1 MEIGTTKETT
11 ESTAPTNLLEK
22 SGLDQQAFLKLFLAQ
37 LENQDPLNPQDSTEL
52 SAQLAQFSQFEQS
65 LRMVEELK
73 SINTRLEEILEATK
87 SQETGAIDPA
97 ALLGREI
104 EFVGSQVKVGSS
116 GTAPALHF
124 DLPETAQALGLV
136 ARDAQGNSIGQA
148 LLPPVGEDRSV
159 ALSAGLYALE
169 IGPTGPRLVAPSGTV
184 ETIDFVRTRREADGA
199 IQVELDADGN
209 PVPLT
214 FDPGRT
220 YGFAIGATTL
230 SGQPLELSTTTT
242 GLVEAVNN
250 TSGSPT
256 VIVNGQEL
264 ELTQVIRIRN

>member
-1 MEIGTTKETT
+1 MEIGTTKATT
-11 ESTAPTNLLEK
+11 ESTEPTNTLQK
-22 SGLDQQAFLKLFLAQ
+22 TGLDQQAFLRLFLAQ
-37 LENQDPLNPQDSTEL
+37 LQNQDPLNPQDSTEL

-73 SINTRLEEILEATK
+73 SINTRLDDILEATK

-97 ALLGREI
+97 TLLGREI
-104 EFVGSQVKVGSS
+104 EFVGSQIAVGSS
-116 GTAPALHF
+116 GTAPALRF
-124 DLPETAQALGLV
+124 DLPETAQAIGLV

-159 ALSAGLYALE
+159 ALSAGSYALE
-169 IGPTGPRLVAPSGTV
+169 IGPTPRLVAPNGSA
-184 ETIDFVRTRREADGA
+184 ETLDFVRTRTGADGA
-199 IQVELDADGN
+199 TQIALDADGN
-209 PVPLT
+209 LVPLT